1 MPSPCLM
8 TDWAEELA
16 FVLSNEQTRQQKHW
30 HFKWGHGRQN
40 LSLRLNPLF
49 VMSQGLGCTEF
60 YGYTFRSFEKWDNQ
74 VACGL
79 EMVQTLWV
87 LFRKDHELLKTPRS
101 ELLHC
106 ICNPALWGPLLFLVV
121 YSAGHALFLTQW
133 WMFHYIYITHTHT
146 HHITVVSH
154 KTCLLSGPG
163 YDDSLYFFYINRQE
177 SQPSNAWFW
186 ALHGMLWH
194 LPKQAKISPSCAGT
208 IEDGTGVARAVHWA
222 VGTLS
227 QNSWGEE
234 LAKLIGILVYRYAL
248 QLPWSHR
255 FCFWKAE
262 GNKSTFCNLYLGDE
276 YLTGN

>member
-1 MPSPCLM
+1 MHSPCLM

-30 HFKWGHGRQN
+30 HFKWGHGQQN

-87 LFRKDHELLKTPRS
+87 LFRKEHELLKTPRS

-133 WMFHYIYITHTHT
+133 WMFHYIYIYHYISHTPYHCSFT
-146 HHITVVSH
+146 RNMFVVR
-154 KTCLLSGPG
+154 TG
-163 YDDSLYFFYINRQE
+163 
-177 SQPSNAWFW
+177 
-186 ALHGMLWH
+186 LW
-194 LPKQAKISPSCAGT
+194 
-208 IEDGTGVARAVHWA
+208 R
-222 VGTLS
+222 
-227 QNSWGEE
+227 
-234 LAKLIGILVYRYAL
+234 
-248 QLPWSHR
+248 
-255 FCFWKAE
+255 
-262 GNKSTFCNLYLGDE
+262 
-276 YLTGN
+276 